1 MGFYLNKVIIT
12 VYNSNK
18 MASQTPGIQQLL
30 LAEKKASEK
39 VAEARKLK
47 SERIKAAK
55 EEAKAEIELFKQQYE
70 KSFREKE
77 AVMLGSRDEVK
88 SQMERHQ
95 AESLQRVLEQTALNK
110 DVVIERLLQLVCM
123 SNRNS

>member
-1 MGFYLNKVIIT
+1 
-12 VYNSNK
+12 

-47 SERIKAAK
+47 SKRIKAAK

-70 KSFREKE
+70 SSFKEKE
-77 AVMLGSRDEVK
+77 AVMFGSRDEVIA
-88 SQMERHQ
+88 QMERHQ
-95 AESLQRVLEQTALNK
+95 QEQHVKVEQQTAQSK
-110 DVVIERLLQLVCM
+110 DVVIQRLLQLVCDVKPELHV
-123 SNRNS
+123 NYQDELGA